1 MEAERDLTGFV
12 LAGRYRL
19 NSRRAGSFGDGR
31 EPRGVFEATDIRLD
45 TNVVVRLVPL
55 NDMVDTD
62 TKSRKSPIEA
72 RRAIQHRLQLA
83 MGTSHPSLAP
93 VLDWGDTDIAGV
105 RCIYS
110 VLGLLPG
117 GSLREMLDRSRLLTP
132 SQALVVGLDICRAL
146 HAVHQ
151 AGWVHGDIRP
161 AAIVFDAE
169 RRARLGGLDALP
181 PDSIGQADLER
192 ARYAAPELGQ
202 GGSVSEKTDVY
213 SLALVLVEAITGQ
226 VPFAADSVAVTL
238 SGRVDKLLPVSADLG
253 PLASVLER
261 AARPDA
267 ESRFTA
273 REFGE
278 ALVAVAKR
286 VPKPTP
292 VDVVGVGFD
301 ELLTPLVVPPAPQ
314 VIDHGDAGDPT
325 GDMPRPV
332 HTGVAPKDETSGA
345 VDSAAAE
352 SEDPTG
358 EIARARVSRRRG
370 LKVIVAFAVVAAAA
384 GGVGAYFALRKESF
398 RVPVLVGLTEGEAR
412 NLVVGN
418 DWEIVVQE
426 GRSDLVDTG
435 EIISTEPAEGV
446 SLQEGKQIVFVVSLG
461 PTFST
466 LEDVTGKTE
475 AEATARLT
483 ELGLVP
489 AVVKVNDE
497 TVPQGVVMSW
507 AVAEQPT
514 AIVGDEVV
522 KGTTVNLNVSDGPA
536 PRIVPELV
544 GMTLEQAT
552 AKAQELGLVLAALP
566 DDFGPS
572 DPGLIGGQVPVAG
585 ESLPRGGTLS
595 YWISKGPEMVRL
607 PYFIGLYKAEVEQR
621 LTEAGFVIG
630 EVKGIDTRKLKGAS
644 IAGTEVANGDE
655 VPAGSTI
662 DLLYYGG

>member
-19 NSRRAGSFGDGR
+19 NSRRAGSIGDGR

-45 TNVVVRLVPL
+45 SNVVVRIVPL
-55 NDMVDTD
+55 NDMVDVD

-72 RRAIQHRLQLA
+72 RRAIQHRLQQA

-117 GSLREMLDRSRLLTP
+117 GSLREMLDRGRLLTT

-146 HAVHQ
+146 HAIHQ

-202 GGSVSEKTDVY
+202 GAGVSEKSDVY

-267 ESRFTA
+267 ESRFSA

-301 ELLTPLVVPPAPQ
+301 ELLTPLVPPPTS

-325 GDMPRPV
+325 GDMPRPL
-332 HTGVAPKDETSGA
+332 HTGIAPKDDAVSGTTASETQ
-345 VDSAAAE
+345 
-352 SEDPTG
+352 DPTG
-358 EIARARVSRRRG
+358 EIERAKVSRRRG
-370 LKVIVAFAVVAAAA
+370 LKAIVAFAVVAVIA

-418 DWEIVVQE
+418 DWEIIVQE
-426 GRSDLVDTG
+426 GRSDLVETG

-446 SLQEGKQIVFVVSLG
+446 SLQEGETIVFVVSLG

-475 AEATARLT
+475 AEATTRLT

-497 TVPQGVVMSW
+497 TIPQGVVISW

-544 GMTLEQAT
+544 GLTLEQAT

-572 DPGLIGGQVPVAG
+572 DPGLIGGQIPIAG
-585 ESLPRGGTLS
+585 ESLPKGGTLS
-595 YWISKGPEMVRL
+595 YWISKGPQLVRL
-607 PYFIGLYKAEVEQR
+607 PYFIGLYKAEVEKR

-630 EVKGIDTRKLKGAS
+630 QVQGIDTRKLKGAS
-644 IAGTEVANGDE
+644 IAGQEVANGDE
-655 VPAGSTI
+655 VPTGSTI

>member
-19 NSRRAGSFGDGR
+19 NARRSGSIGDGR
-31 EPRGVFEATDIRLD
+31 EPRGVFDATDIRLD

-55 NDMVDTD
+55 TDMVDPG
-62 TKSRKSPIEA
+62 TKSRKSPIES
-72 RRAIQHRLQLA
+72 RRAIQLRLQQA
-83 MGTSHPSLAP
+83 MGTRHPSLAP

-181 PDSIGQADLER
+181 PESIGDADLER

-202 GGSVSEKTDVY
+202 GSAVSEKSDVY

-238 SGRVDKLLPVSADLG
+238 SSRVDKLLPVSADLG

-267 ESRFTA
+267 ESRFSA

-301 ELLTPLVVPPAPQ
+301 ELLTPLVVAPAPP

-325 GDMPRPV
+325 GDMPRPL
-332 HTGVAPKDETSGA
+332 HTGVAQKDDVVSSDAATDET
-345 VDSAAAE
+345 
-352 SEDPTG
+352 EDPTG

-370 LKVIVAFAVVAAAA
+370 LKAVVAFVVVAVIA
-384 GGVGAYFALRKESF
+384 GGVGAYFALRKENF

-418 DWEIVVQE
+418 DWEIIVQE
-426 GRSDLVDTG
+426 GRSDLVETG
-435 EIISTEPAEGV
+435 EIISTDPAEGV
-446 SLQEGKQIVFVVSLG
+446 MLQEGKQIVFVVSLG

-489 AVVKVNDE
+489 AVVKANDE
-497 TVPQGVVMSW
+497 TIPQGVVISW

-522 KGTTVNLNVSDGPA
+522 KGTTVNLTVSDGPA
-536 PRIVPELV
+536 PRIVPDLV

-552 AKAQELGLVLAALP
+552 TKAQELGLVLATLP

-595 YWISKGPEMVRL
+595 YWISKGPQLVRL
-607 PYFIGLYKAEVEQR
+607 PYFIGLYKAEVEKR

-630 EVKGIDTRKLKGAS
+630 EVEGIDTRKLKGAS
-644 IAGTEVANGDE
+644 IAGEEVANGDE
-655 VPAGSTI
+655 VPAGSTV

>member
-19 NSRRAGSFGDGR
+19 NARRAGSTGDGR

-55 NDMVDTD
+55 NDMVVIES
-62 TKSRKSPIEA
+62 KSRKSPIEA
-72 RRAIQHRLQLA
+72 RRAIQQRLQQA
-83 MGTSHPSLAP
+83 MSTRHPSLAP

-117 GSLREMLDRSRLLTP
+117 GSLREMLDRGRLLTP
-132 SQALVVGLDICRAL
+132 SQALVVGLDVCRAL
-146 HAVHQ
+146 HAIHQ

-169 RRARLGGLDALP
+169 RRARLGGLDALSP
-181 PDSIGQADLER
+181 ESIGQADLER

-202 GGSVSEKTDVY
+202 GGPVSEKSDVY

-226 VPFAADSVAVTL
+226 VPFAADSVAVTM

-301 ELLTPLVVPPAPQ
+301 EMLSPLVVAPPP
-314 VIDHGDAGDPT
+314 VIDHGDAGEPT
-325 GDMPRPV
+325 GDLPRPV
-332 HTGVAPKDETSGA
+332 HSGTAQEDAVVVADVAA
-345 VDSAAAE
+345 VST
-352 SEDPTG
+352 EDPTG

-370 LKVIVAFAVVAAAA
+370 LKAIAAFAVVAVIA
-384 GGVGAYFALRKESF
+384 GGIGTYFALRKESF

-418 DWEIVVQE
+418 DWEIIIE
-426 GRSDLVDTG
+426 EDRSDLVKTG
-435 EIISTEPAEGV
+435 EIISTDPVEGQM
-446 SLQEGKQIVFVVSLG
+446 LQEGKPIVFVVSLG
-461 PTFST
+461 PTFAT
-466 LEDVTGKTE
+466 LEDVTGQTE
-475 AEATARLT
+475 GEATTRLT

-489 AVVKVNDE
+489 AVIKVNDE
-497 TVPQGVVMSW
+497 NVPPGVVISW

-514 AIVGDEVV
+514 AIVGDQVV
-522 KGTTVNLNVSDGPA
+522 KGTTVNLDVSDGPA
-536 PRIVPELV
+536 PRIVPDLLGLTV
-544 GMTLEQAT
+544 EQAT
-552 AKAQELGLVLAALP
+552 TKAQELGLVLSTLP

-572 DPGLIGGQVPVAG
+572 DPGLIGGQVPIAG

-595 YWISKGPEMVRL
+595 YWISKGPQLVRL
-607 PYFIGLYKAEVEQR
+607 PYFIGLYKAEVEKR

-630 EVKGIDTRKLKGAS
+630 EVQGIDTRKLKGAS
-644 IAGTEVANGDE
+644 IAGQEVANGDE
-655 VPAGSTI
+655 APAGSTV

>member
-19 NSRRAGSFGDGR
+19 NSRRAGSIGDGR

-45 TNVVVRLVPL
+45 SNVVVRIVPL
-55 NDMVDTD
+55 NDMVDVD

-72 RRAIQHRLQLA
+72 RRAIQHRLQQA

-117 GSLREMLDRSRLLTP
+117 GSLREMLDRGRLLTT

-146 HAVHQ
+146 HAIHQ

-202 GGSVSEKTDVY
+202 GAGVSEKSDVY

-267 ESRFTA
+267 ESRFSA

-301 ELLTPLVVPPAPQ
+301 ELLTPLVPPPTS

-325 GDMPRPV
+325 GDMPRPL
-332 HTGVAPKDETSGA
+332 HTGIAPKDETVSGT
-345 VDSAAAE
+345 AA
-352 SEDPTG
+352 SETQDPTG
-358 EIARARVSRRRG
+358 EIERAKVSRRRG
-370 LKVIVAFAVVAAAA
+370 LKAIVAFAVVAVIA

-418 DWEIVVQE
+418 DWEIIVQE
-426 GRSDLVDTG
+426 GRSDLVETG

-446 SLQEGKQIVFVVSLG
+446 SLQEGETIVFVVSLG

-475 AEATARLT
+475 AEATTRLT

-497 TVPQGVVMSW
+497 TIPQGVVISW

-544 GMTLEQAT
+544 GLTLEQAT

-572 DPGLIGGQVPVAG
+572 DPGLIGGQIPIAG
-585 ESLPRGGTLS
+585 ESLPKGGTLS
-595 YWISKGPEMVRL
+595 YWISKGPQLVRL
-607 PYFIGLYKAEVEQR
+607 PYFIGLYKAEVEKR

-630 EVKGIDTRKLKGAS
+630 QVQGIDTRKLKGAS
-644 IAGTEVANGDE
+644 IAGQEVANGDE
-655 VPAGSTI
+655 VPTGSTI

>member
-19 NSRRAGSFGDGR
+19 NSRRAGSIGDGR

-45 TNVVVRLVPL
+45 SNVVVRIVPL
-55 NDMVDTD
+55 NDMVDVD

-72 RRAIQHRLQLA
+72 RRAIQHRLQQA

-117 GSLREMLDRSRLLTP
+117 GSLREMLDRGRLLTT

-146 HAVHQ
+146 HAIHQ

-202 GGSVSEKTDVY
+202 GAGVSEKSDVY

-267 ESRFTA
+267 ESRFSA

-301 ELLTPLVVPPAPQ
+301 ELLTPLVPPPTS

-325 GDMPRPV
+325 GDMPRPL
-332 HTGVAPKDETSGA
+332 HTGIAPKDEAVSGT
-345 VDSAAAE
+345 AA
-352 SEDPTG
+352 SETQDPTG
-358 EIARARVSRRRG
+358 EIERAKVSRRRG
-370 LKVIVAFAVVAAAA
+370 LKAIVAFAVVAVIA

-418 DWEIVVQE
+418 DWEIIVQE
-426 GRSDLVDTG
+426 GRSDLVETG

-446 SLQEGKQIVFVVSLG
+446 SLQEGETIVFVVSLG

-475 AEATARLT
+475 AEATTRLT

-497 TVPQGVVMSW
+497 TIPQGVVISW

-544 GMTLEQAT
+544 GLTLEQAT

-572 DPGLIGGQVPVAG
+572 DPGLIGGQIPIAG
-585 ESLPRGGTLS
+585 ESLPKGGTLS
-595 YWISKGPEMVRL
+595 YWISKGPQLVRL
-607 PYFIGLYKAEVEQR
+607 PYFIGLYKAEVEKR

-630 EVKGIDTRKLKGAS
+630 QVQGIDTRKLKGAS
-644 IAGTEVANGDE
+644 IAGQEVANGDE
-655 VPAGSTI
+655 VPTGSTI